1 MPSVNAP
8 QKIRRIRG
16 GEFWNGLG
24 SFDAVGSPQSAAI
37 TLVKEDQAP
46 LLAQP
51 YYAQGDPGPIVAALA
66 QVPELLD
73 VTMPF
78 LGAVLGPSA
87 VPARTKELVIL
98 RTSAR
103 AACRYC
109 VQSHTVVAR
118 DVGLSVAEVRA
129 LRGEA
134 EVNAVFPEQAD
145 RAVLDWCD
153 AIVGTGPVD
162 RAARVRLLSF
172 FAEHEVVE
180 LTLLAA
186 STLLLNRFCTALE
199 LPTSSTVLAR
209 LASEGL
215 G

>member
-1 MPSVNAP
+1 VG
-8 QKIRRIRG
+8 RR
-16 GEFWNGLG
+16 E
-24 SFDAVGSPQSAAI
+24 SAAI
-37 TLVKEDQAP
+37 SLIEQGQAP
-46 LLAQP
+46 LLARP
-51 YYAQGDPGPIVAALA
+51 YYADGDPGPIVAALA
-66 QVPELLD
+66 QVPELLV

-78 LGAVLGPSA
+78 LGTVLGPSA
-87 VPARTKELVIL
+87 LSARTKELVIL

-103 AACRYC
+103 AGCRYC
-109 VQSHTVVAR
+109 VESHTVVAR
-118 DVGLSVAEVRA
+118 DVGLSVAEARA

-134 EVNAVFPEQAD
+134 AVDSAFRDQAD

-162 RAARVRLLSF
+162 PAARVRLLSF

-209 LASEGL
+209 LAAEDL

>member
-1 MPSVNAP
+1 VA
-8 QKIRRIRG
+8 RG
-16 GEFWNGLG
+16 I
-24 SFDAVGSPQSAAI
+24 STAI
-37 TLVKEDQAP
+37 TLLEADQAP
-46 LLAQP
+46 LLARP
-51 YYAQGDPGPIVAALA
+51 YYASGDPGPIVAALA

-78 LGAVLGPSA
+78 LRMVLGPSA

-98 RTSAR
+98 RTSCR

-109 VQSHTVVAR
+109 VESHTVVAR
-118 DVGLSVAEVRA
+118 DIGLSVAEVSA
-129 LRGEA
+129 VRGEGNVDA
-134 EVNAVFPEQAD
+134 AFPDQAD

-153 AIVGTGPVD
+153 AIVGIGPVD
-162 RAARVRLLSF
+162 PATRVRLLSF

-199 LPTSSTVLAR
+199 LPTPNSVLAR
-209 LASEGL
+209 LAAEG
-215 G
+215 

>member
-1 MPSVNAP
+1 M
-8 QKIRRIRG
+8 
-16 GEFWNGLG
+16 GLRE
-24 SFDAVGSPQSAAI
+24 PAAI
-37 TLVKEDQAP
+37 TLIDARQAP
-46 LLAQP
+46 LLARP
-51 YYAQGDPGPIVAALA
+51 YYANGDPGPIVAALA
-66 QVPELLD
+66 QVPELLA

-78 LGAVLGPSA
+78 LSGVLGPSA
-87 VPARTKELVIL
+87 LPARTKELVIL

-109 VQSHTVVAR
+109 VDSHTVVAR
-118 DVGLSVAEVRA
+118 DVGLSITEVKS

-134 EVNAVFPEQAD
+134 DVEEAFPDPAD

-153 AIVGTGPVD
+153 TIVGTGAVD
-162 RAARVRLLSF
+162 PAARVRLLDF

-186 STLLLNRFCTALE
+186 STLLLNRFCTALA
-199 LPTSSTVLAR
+199 LPTSSSVLAR
-209 LASEGL
+209 LAAEGL